1 MQLRPQPPCSAA
13 DGGRLFLAWFGR
25 AAWRTVAAG
34 AVLLVAGCGG
44 GGEEPTPKPEPVLT
58 PADPEP
64 PQAAGG
70 EAGSP
75 LKPVEPAVPEE
86 PPFAPPPLEALDR
99 DTTWIDRPVRD
110 ALADLAIELAEQPPL
125 ATPAEALALKN
136 DSTEHNATILSAL
149 GRLPADGEADLSASV
164 SRHLLVDLNSTN
176 PILISSSAENDVL
189 GLTGFGLFSFDRH
202 MEPFAS
208 AETVVSWQT
217 SVDGTLDKVVLRDD
231 LVWSDGVP
239 ITAHDV
245 AFSFTV
251 IMDDRVPVP
260 AVRSGTDQLR
270 GVHAYDDQTLV
281 FFHREP
287 LATNVWNINFPVI
300 PRHIY
305 GDTWEADPTLK
316 DSPEHVALEAQ
327 PVCGGPYEIVRRV
340 RGQEILLR
348 ARPSWHTV
356 DGRQVRDVPFFEE
369 IRFRILEDPNT
380 ALLAL
385 KKGEIDEMAL
395 TPEQWTTQTI
405 DESFYA
411 KNTKA
416 TAPEWVSFHF
426 AWNTTSP
433 FFSDRRVRR
442 AMSHAFDHERM
453 LGTICHGLYTPCTGI
468 FHPSAWMATT
478 KPLEPYR
485 QDLDRAEALLDE
497 AGWIDRDNDGIR
509 DREIDGRSVPFEFT
523 ILCGQ
528 QPMAQDICTLLQ
540 ESLDRIG
547 VRVAVRPTEFTVLQ
561 QNMLEKKFDAAF
573 GGWGTGTDPDTS
585 ENIWATGAGRNFGSY
600 SNSEVDRLYIE
611 GRTEVD
617 RAKRAEKYARI
628 QEILWED
635 QPYTW
640 LYWRNSFHGFS
651 KELRGYVF
659 SPRGPFHY
667 SPGFGSLW
675 KPAP

>member
-1 MQLRPQPPCSAA
+1 MLDHPPLVRRPVP
-13 DGGRLFLAWFGR
+13 GLAL
-25 AAWRTVAAG
+25 ALA
-34 AVLLVAGCGG
+34 LLVIAGCGRRPA
-44 GGEEPTPKPEPVLT
+44 EPPLKPEPVLT
-58 PADPEP
+58 KPEPDKPPADAAQP
-64 PQAAGG
+64 PA
-70 EAGSP
+70 
-75 LKPVEPAVPEE
+75 EPAP
-86 PPFAPPPLEALDR
+86 PPAAPFAPPPLEALDR
-99 DTTWIDRPVRD
+99 DAKWIDRPVRD
-110 ALADLAIELAEQPPL
+110 ALADLAAELEQEPPL

-136 DSTEHNATILSAL
+136 DSSEHNALILSAL
-149 GRLPADGEADLSASV
+149 GRLPGDGEADFGARI
-164 SRHLLVDLNSTN
+164 SRHLPVDLNSSN
-176 PILISSSAENDVL
+176 PILSSSSAEQDVL
-189 GLTGFGLFSFDRH
+189 GLTGFGLFSFDRSL
-202 MEPFAS
+202 EPFAA
-208 AETVVSWQT
+208 AETVAQWQT
-217 SVDGTLDKVVLRDD
+217 SVDGTLDKVVLRAD

-245 AFSFTV
+245 AFSYRV
-251 IMDDRVPVP
+251 IMDERVPVP

-281 FFHREP
+281 FFHKEP
-287 LATNVWNINFPVI
+287 LATNVWNVNFPVL
-300 PRHIY
+300 PRHVY
-305 GDTWEADPTLK
+305 GKTWEADPTLK
-316 DSPEHVALEAQ
+316 DSPAHVALEAK
-327 PVCGGPYEIVRRV
+327 PVCGGPYEIVKRV
-340 RGQEILLR
+340 RGQEIILR
-348 ARPSWHTV
+348 ARESWHTV
-356 DGRQVRDVPFFEE
+356 GGKQVRDVPFFNE

-395 TPEQWTTQTI
+395 TPEQWTTQTG
-405 DESFYA
+405 DEGFYA

-426 AWNTTSP
+426 SWNTKSP

-453 LGTICHGLYTPCTGI
+453 LETTCHGLYTPCTGI

-509 DREIDGRSVPFEFT
+509 DREIGGRSVPFEFT
-523 ILCGQ
+523 ILCSQ
-528 QPMAQDICTLLQ
+528 QPMAQEICTLLQ
-540 ESLDRIG
+540 QSLERIG
-547 VRVAVRPTEFTVLQ
+547 VRVNVRPTEFTVLQ
-561 QNMLEKKFDAAF
+561 QQMLEKSFDAAF
-573 GGWGTGTDPDTS
+573 GGWGAGADPDTS
-585 ENIWATGAGRNFGSY
+585 SNIWASGEGRNFGSY
-600 SNSEVDRLYIE
+600 SNPEVDRLFVE

-617 RAKRAEKYARI
+617 RSKRAAKYARI
-628 QEILWED
+628 QEILYED

-651 KELRGYVF
+651 KDVRGYVF

-675 KPAP
+675 KPVP